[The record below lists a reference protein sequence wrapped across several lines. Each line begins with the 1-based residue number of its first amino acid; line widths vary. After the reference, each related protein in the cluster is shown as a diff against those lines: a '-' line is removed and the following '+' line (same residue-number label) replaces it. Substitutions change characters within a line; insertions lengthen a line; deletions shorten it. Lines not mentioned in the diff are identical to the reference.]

1 MKKLTLIAL
10 LVAGVC
16 AVQAEDNK
24 PEPKKDGPKGA
35 PKPGGV
41 FRGGE
46 GFTKE
51 LNLTADQQAKLEAFS
66 KEQRE
71 KMAGLKDLTAEQ
83 RRDKFQEF
91 GKTRQ
96 EFMAKLLTAEQAA
109 KMKELQPKRGPGR
122 PGGKPPEKK

>member
-16 AVQAEDNK
+16 AIQAEDKK
-24 PEPKKDGPKGA
+24 PEPKRG
-35 PKPGGV
+35 PGGI
-41 FRGGE
+41 RGGE
-46 GFTKE
+46 GLAKE
-51 LNLTADQQAKLEAFS
+51 LGLTADQQAKLEAFS

-71 KMAGLKDLTAEQ
+71 KMAGLKDLSQEARQ
-83 RRDKFQEF
+83 AKYAEF

-96 EFMAKLLTAEQAA
+96 EFMEKLLTAEQAA
-109 KMKELQPKRGPGR
+109 KMKELQSKRGPVR